1 MATYTNSTPGSSLD
15 DALGNPTLGGTD
27 IVVLNDEGDNY
38 TASLTALGSTAIA
51 EFYMNPPFMGDLG
64 VGQSGVQVQAGDM
77 VLNGSSPR
85 SVALK
90 GVGSGTVTY
99 FHWNMVSNAAGWLD
113 DYTITKLS
121 VDSGGMLTILDSTVV
136 TSAYMGGRGNHLF
149 FESGTAL
156 TNLFVGGTQNQATLH
171 RDCANVEC
179 YGGRV
184 LCADAAATPTS
195 MKIFAGYA
203 NHLGGTVTIEAGAG
217 AVIDLSQATSDFTI
231 TWIIKGD
238 VTIIE
243 PPSDIS
249 WSEPSASEIL
259 AGKVTLKKAA

>member
-38 TASLTALGSTAIA
+38 TDSLTALGSTAIA

-64 VGQSGVQVQAGDM
+64 AGQSGVQVQAGEM
-77 VLNGSSPR
+77 YLNGSSPR

-99 FHWNMVSNAAGWLD
+99 FQWNMVSNAQGWLD

-136 TSAYMGGRGNHLF
+136 TNAYMGGRGNHLF
-149 FESGTAL
+149 FENGTAL
-156 TNLFVGGTQNQATLH
+156 TLLVISGSQNQATLQ
-171 RDCANVEC
+171 RDCTNVEV
-179 YGGRV
+179 YRGRL
-184 LCADAAATPTS
+184 LCDDPSATPGS
-195 MKIFAGYA
+195 MKVFAGYA
-203 NHLGGTVTIEAGAG
+203 NHFGGTVTIEAGDN

-231 TWIIKGD
+231 TWVIKGD

-243 PPSDIS
+243 PPADIS

-259 AGKVTLKKAA
+259 AGKVTVKPAA